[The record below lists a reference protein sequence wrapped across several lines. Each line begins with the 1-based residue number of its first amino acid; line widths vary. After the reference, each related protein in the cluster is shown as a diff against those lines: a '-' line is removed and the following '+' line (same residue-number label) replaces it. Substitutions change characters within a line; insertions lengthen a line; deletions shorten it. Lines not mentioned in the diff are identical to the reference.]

1 MAAASD
7 RPLRLGRVGF
17 INTFPV
23 EWALERFLAADEAEE
38 VVGVPTA
45 LNAMLRAGEVDVANV
60 SSIEYARGAGG
71 YVLLPSLCV
80 GSDGAVGSV
89 EIVSPRPLEDVR
101 SIAATSQS
109 ATSVALTRILFPRAE
124 IRSQDAE
131 ADARLLIGD
140 AALRSSFD
148 DPTPH
153 HDLGELW
160 RERTGLPMVFAV
172 WAARADVD
180 PERLTRIDQALTL
193 AVDEARTHAIDV
205 ARAAAARHGFPAG
218 YLARYFEHLRY
229 RFGARQREGLERF
242 YALAAEAG
250 AIPSVP
256 DLRFARAGALR

>member
-1 MAAASD
+1 MA
-7 RPLRLGRVGF
+7 PLRLGRVGF

-23 EWALERFLAADEAEE
+23 EWAIARFLAPDEAEE

-60 SSIEYARGAGG
+60 SSIEYARGADG

-89 EIVSPRPLEDVR
+89 EIVTALPLDEVR
-101 SIAATSQS
+101 SIAVTSQS
-109 ATSVALTRILFPRAE
+109 ATSVALTRILLPKADVRPE
-124 IRSQDAE
+124 GE
-131 ADARLLIGD
+131 PADARLLIGD
-140 AALRSSFD
+140 AALRSAFD

-180 PERLTRIDQALTL
+180 PDRLAR
-193 AVDEARTHAIDV
+193 VDEALTRAVDAARDHAIDV
-205 ARAAAARHGFPAG
+205 ARSAAERHGFPAG

-229 RFGARQREGLERF
+229 RFGARQRAGLTRF
-242 YALAAEAG
+242 YELASEAG
-250 AIPSVP
+250 AISTVP
-256 DLRFARAGALR
+256 DLRFAQQGALR